1 LAIAKNRT
9 CPGFSFRKRDLRSP
23 EQMSEES
30 SRNSDLS
37 RDSGGDRPAGLDSAI
52 SALSRVFAVLM
63 LLMAIGGVGAVG
75 DWLLGTSF
83 LMPIGF
89 ALGTLL
95 AVVGMFYIVKIAE
108 IEAKNNKQ
116 GSNKQGSNKQGSKA
130 VDKATHSEDSS
141 TGGEIPDQG
150 LDPKSLDSRTWP

>member
-1 LAIAKNRT
+1 
-9 CPGFSFRKRDLRSP
+9 
-23 EQMSEES
+23 MSEES

-37 RDSGGDRPAGLDSAI
+37 RRSGGDRPAGLDSAI

-95 AVVGMFYIVKIAE
+95 AVVGMFYVVKIAE

-116 GSNKQGSNKQGSKA
+116 GSNKQGSKA
-130 VDKATHSEDSS
+130 VDKATHREDSS
-141 TGGEIPDQG
+141 TGVEIPDQG

>member
-1 LAIAKNRT
+1 
-9 CPGFSFRKRDLRSP
+9 
-23 EQMSEES
+23 MSEES

-108 IEAKNNKQ
+108 IEAKNN
-116 GSNKQGSNKQGSKA
+116 
-130 VDKATHSEDSS
+130 D
-141 TGGEIPDQG
+141 
-150 LDPKSLDSRTWP
+150 

>member
-1 LAIAKNRT
+1 
-9 CPGFSFRKRDLRSP
+9 
-23 EQMSEES
+23 MSEES

-37 RDSGGDRPAGLDSAI
+37 RRSGGDRPAGLDSAI

-75 DWLLGTSF
+75 DWLLGTLF

-95 AVVGMFYIVKIAE
+95 AVVGMFYVVKIAE

-116 GSNKQGSNKQGSKA
+116 GSNNQGSKA

-141 TGGEIPDQG
+141 TGVEIPDQG

>member
-1 LAIAKNRT
+1 
-9 CPGFSFRKRDLRSP
+9 
-23 EQMSEES
+23 
-30 SRNSDLS
+30 
-37 RDSGGDRPAGLDSAI
+37 
-52 SALSRVFAVLM
+52 M

-95 AVVGMFYIVKIAE
+95 AVVGMFYVVKIAE

-141 TGGEIPDQG
+141 TGVEIPDQG

>member
-1 LAIAKNRT
+1 
-9 CPGFSFRKRDLRSP
+9 
-23 EQMSEES
+23 MSEES

-37 RDSGGDRPAGLDSAI
+37 RRGGGDRPVGLDSAI

-108 IEAKNNKQ
+108 IEAK
-116 GSNKQGSNKQGSKA
+116 SNKQGSKA

-141 TGGEIPDQG
+141 TGAEIPDQG
-150 LDPKSLDSRTWP
+150 LGPESLDSRTWP

>member
-1 LAIAKNRT
+1 
-9 CPGFSFRKRDLRSP
+9 
-23 EQMSEES
+23 MSEES

-116 GSNKQGSNKQGSKA
+116 GSNKQGSNKQGSTA

>member
-1 LAIAKNRT
+1 
-9 CPGFSFRKRDLRSP
+9 
-23 EQMSEES
+23 MSEES

-37 RDSGGDRPAGLDSAI
+37 RRSGGDRPAALDAAI
-52 SALSRVFAVLM
+52 SALSRVFAVVM

-95 AVVGMFYIVKIAE
+95 AVVGMFYVVKIAE

-116 GSNKQGSNKQGSKA
+116 GSNNQGSKA

-141 TGGEIPDQG
+141 TGVEIPDQG